1 MTKLF
6 TKVKNYFKNKKTKI
20 LWIAGFWTVESLIL
34 INSISV
40 LIAAGSIAT
49 AVGLLAMQA
58 YGTYALFSILIDN
71 YKTA

>member
-1 MTKLF
+1 
-6 TKVKNYFKNKKTKI
+6 
-20 LWIAGFWTVESLIL
+20 
-34 INSISV
+34 V

-71 YKTA
+71 YKTV